1 MKTIAKSL
9 QVFLAMALALL
20 VAPDGFAQRKN
31 PVAPCDHAFEGI
43 AEAANTGQANGKL
56 HLTLKKGEGGFTFKL
71 YDIYN
76 DRKEFAATRQIPAM
90 RPNEKTLVFDRLPAS
105 TYFVQVI
112 GKDCKQMLGG
122 MNGFT
127 IGTK

>member
-1 MKTIAKSL
+1 MKTKAQYL
-9 QVFLAMALALL
+9 QVFLVLSVVLLAGL
-20 VAPDGFAQRKN
+20 DGFAQRGK
-31 PVAPCDHAFEGI
+31 PACGGDFEGV
-43 AEAANTGQANGKL
+43 AEAANAGQANGRIYV
-56 HLTLKKGEGGFTFKL
+56 TLKEGEGSFTFKL

-76 DRKEFAATRQIPAM
+76 DRKEFAATKQVSSL

-105 TYFVQVI
+105 TYVVQVV

-122 MNGFT
+122 LNGFV